1 MNCKAGID
9 MVDVRDCAFC
19 SFQASCDRYED
30 ADVREDNEVS
40 DIEVM
45 VAAHFAVMV

>member
-19 SFQASCDRYED
+19 SFQASCDVYD
-30 ADVREDNEVS
+30 PSADVRADNEVS
-40 DIEVM
+40 DIEWWRRILL
-45 VAAHFAVMV
+45 